1 MMRATWWLVDRIS
14 RLLDR
19 DEREAVRG
27 DFAEWELTGGEA
39 LRDLVGLIV
48 RRHASVWAGW
58 RPWLALLALVAPIGM
73 LLSLA
78 SRNWSSGW
86 AIGSFL
92 YANNW
97 TWGYLES
104 PGARIDLAQTIG
116 GVCLGSAALMVW
128 SWTIGF
134 ALASLAPRAVGI
146 NGALFCLV
154 VFGGTIGST
163 TTGMRG
169 NDAVFSIA
177 FYRVALPAI
186 VRGLLVLVPAVCGM
200 REGTRT
206 RQASIPLPRAI
217 FCIAIVIVATVASA
231 RGLEGSLLFGWV
243 SPSGSNVDVTELS
256 RWRGSWKLHL
266 LPLVMMWPAAFIVA
280 SARRRR
286 ARTPSTVS

>member
-1 MMRATWWLVDRIS
+1 MTSATWWLVDRMS
-14 RLLDR
+14 CLLDH
-19 DEREAVRG
+19 DEGEAVRG

-39 LRDLVGLIV
+39 LRSLAGLIA
-48 RRHASVWAGW
+48 RRQAFVWAGW

-86 AIGSFL
+86 AIESFL

-116 GVCLGSAALMVW
+116 GICLGSAALMVW
-128 SWTIGF
+128 SWTAGF
-134 ALASLAPRAVGI
+134 ALASLAPRAVWI

-154 VFGGTIGST
+154 VFGGTIAST

-186 VRGLLVLVPAVCGM
+186 VRGLLVLAPAVCGM
-200 REGTRT
+200 REGTR
-206 RQASIPLPRAI
+206 QASIPVPRAI
-217 FCIAIVIVATVASA
+217 FGIAIVIVVTVASA
-231 RGLEGSLLFGWV
+231 RGLEGSLIFGWV
-243 SPSGSNVDVTELS
+243 SPSGSNLDVTALW
-256 RWRGSWKLHL
+256 RWRDSWELHL
-266 LPLVMMWPAAFIVA
+266 LPLVMAWPAVFIVA
-280 SARRRR
+280 NTRRQ
-286 ARTPSTVS
+286 ARTLSPLS